1 MVVDPEQGTIDS
13 PLYPDQVQM
22 IAGVPAALRQLYDAG
37 YDFSIVTN
45 QPAASKGKT
54 TLANLQKVHERVLE
68 LAQSGGA
75 RILSSHICFH
85 KSEDHCACRKPKTL
99 LLEQALA
106 QHSVQVPGSPYLENI
121 WMVGDGVTDIQ
132 AGAALGLKT
141 AFLGPEK
148 CDAYKVFQQ
157 RKVLPTFWGK
167 DLVGFLS
174 YLGTEINQGGDYH
187 ADYRGNF

>member
-13 PLYPDQVQM
+13 PLHPDQVQ
-22 IAGVPAALRQLYDAG
+22 IIQGVPAALRKLNDAG
-37 YDFSIVTN
+37 YEFSIVTN

-54 TLANLQKVHERVLE
+54 TLSNLQKVHERVLE

-99 LLEQALA
+99 LLEQALS
-106 QHSVQVPGSPYLENI
+106 QHAVVTQNC

-132 AGAALGLKT
+132 AGHALGLKT
-141 AFLGPEK
+141 AFLGPAK
-148 CDAYKVFQQ
+148 CDACKVFEQ
-157 RKVLPTFWGK
+157 RELRPTFWGK
-167 DLVGFLS
+167 DLIVFAE
-174 YLGTEINQGGDYH
+174 YLGKKTEFLELNQGENSD
-187 ADYRGNF
+187 ADDRGKF